1 MMIRKFGFARFADSA
16 TANTPD
22 PTAADAAAKPAC
34 CKNLRLL
41 NILISYSILLNV
53 LERSDSEIIIPGN
66 REFVI

>member
-1 MMIRKFGFARFADSA
+1 MIRKFGFARFAESPNA
-16 TANTPD
+16 KTPRPTTAE
-22 PTAADAAAKPAC
+22 AAAKPAC

-53 LERSDSEIIIPGN
+53 PESSGSEIIIPVN